1 MRPRMVVR
9 WRAWHPSVV
18 AAALR
23 AISVVLATGC
33 HLRSADTSTTV
44 FTGNDLDRRES
55 PLAVLRTNRSGD
67 GTPASSSLEI
77 FSEDLNWVSKVEEFM
92 VVAGRPDALSIASA
106 LEQVRH
112 VAWEGGRTLRGK
124 HVVLLASAED
134 INDDGNGHQ
143 ASCKLT
149 RAVLAAARHTTN
161 AHFVLVANG
170 FELEPAMRE
179 TLESMLD
186 DGEWKSFTVIEVPEF
201 RGFSSAVNLAMETVP
216 SNSIVAVL
224 PMSVLLL
231 PARTLDS
238 SGPASTDTEHGHSD
252 VDSAA
257 RSEGAAIDIFVA
269 YERLKSSSP
278 VFPSPMTLNK
288 TKASSSSPREAKGY
302 FGASVSEGVPN
313 DECKHIRDRSGD
325 GDEIEGLLV
334 TALPSRATSDR
345 QGDCGNGFLRFPQE
359 KDGPRAIPLVGGVDY
374 GKVGSKE
381 IGAAWLGH
389 SRGLQPPPPQSPRSP
404 SPPPPRPRE
413 LIGKSLS
420 EMAPIPLLVFDTET
434 FLALGELD
442 ERFSFQG
449 GIAEWINRAKFGRG
463 NHDCSCGRSSW
474 RRTGSPKETLA
485 KPSRRTSTE
494 LPCSGIN
501 VCNVHEQEW
510 GRHFMSSWS
519 EPGERSVDGV
529 HAREFT
535 AEQQVGD
542 ELHPSVHPAS
552 RGVDH
557 SEAGNQ
563 TVVSNCISGDGI
575 QQPTNVADRHACD
588 EVSLDQRNSLH
599 WAKLEA
605 LIQADAD
612 LFFLRLLL
620 LEQPSDLAT
629 VDKVDPARLSIAFHS
644 EWMERAPDTVLA
656 HGVLDR
662 RKRFPVAAVVVV
674 NEDISILRS
683 SLEEVAVVVEH
694 ILVVVSTRPWHG
706 DTKIV
711 SATLELMNHMLQDV
725 NSATHGKASP
735 PKNGLHV
742 EVGSWA
748 TETEQREYGNLL
760 IREDPRHFF
769 RVVVMDTDE
778 FWHPAELAKALVV
791 IAQHP
796 ETMVS
801 RVLVDSYWA
810 SVRSVVFPPEERDV
824 VWLVDPYHCVWH
836 AFRNAECSTP
846 VGSKHFF

>member
-1 MRPRMVVR
+1 MGPRMIMR

-18 AAALR
+18 AAALW
-23 AISVVLATGC
+23 AISVVLAAGC

-106 LEQVRH
+106 LDQVRH
-112 VAWEGGRTLRGK
+112 VSWEGGRTLRGK
-124 HVVLLASAED
+124 HVVLLASVED
-134 INDDGNGHQ
+134 ISFDGDGHQ

-149 RAVLAAARHTTN
+149 KAVLAAVRHTTN

-170 FELEPAMRE
+170 FELEPTMKE

-186 DGEWKSFTVIEVPEF
+186 DGGWRSFTVIEVPEF
-201 RGFSSAVNLAMETVP
+201 RGFSSAVNLAMKTVP
-216 SNSIVAVL
+216 SNSIVVIL
-224 PMSVLLL
+224 PMSALLL

-238 SGPASTDTEHGHSD
+238 SGPTSTDTEHGHSD

-257 RSEGAAIDIFVA
+257 RSEGAAIDMFVA

-288 TKASSSSPREAKGY
+288 TKASSSSPREATGY
-302 FGASVSEGVPN
+302 FGPSGSEGVPY
-313 DECKHIRDRSGD
+313 DECKHLRDRND
-325 GDEIEGLLV
+325 DVDEIEGLLV

-345 QGDCGNGFLRFPQE
+345 QGDCGNGFLRFAQE
-359 KDGPRAIPLVGGVDY
+359 KDGPSVGGVDY
-374 GKVGSKE
+374 AKVGSKE
-381 IGAAWLGH
+381 TGAAWLGH

-420 EMAPIPLLVFDTET
+420 DMAPIPLLVFDTET

-449 GIAEWINRAKFGRG
+449 GIAEWINRAKFGSS
-463 NHDCSCGRSSW
+463 NLDCRCGRSSW
-474 RRTGSPKETLA
+474 RRTESPKETLA
-485 KPSRRTSTE
+485 KASRRTSTG
-494 LPCSGIN
+494 LPYSCIN
-501 VCNVHEQEW
+501 VRNVHAQEW
-510 GRHFMSSWS
+510 GRQFISSWS

-529 HAREFT
+529 HAREFM

-542 ELHPSVHPAS
+542 ELLPSVHPPS
-552 RGVDH
+552 RGVDQ

-563 TVVSNCISGDGI
+563 TVSSNCISGDGI
-575 QQPTNVADRHACD
+575 QQPTDFADRHASY
-588 EVSLDQRNSLH
+588 EVSLDQRNRLH

-612 LFFLRLLL
+612 LFFLPLLL
-620 LEQPSDLAT
+620 LEQPPDSAT

-656 HGVLDR
+656 HGVFDR

-711 SATLELMNHMLQDV
+711 SATLELMNSMLQDV

-735 PKNGLHV
+735 PKNNLQV

-769 RVVVMDTDE
+769 RVVVMDPDE

-810 SVRSVVFPPEERDV
+810 SVRSVVFPSEERDV
-824 VWLVDPYHCVWH
+824 AWLVDPYHCVWH
-836 AFRNAECSTP
+836 AFRNAECDTTL
-846 VGSKHFF
+846 GSKHFF